1 VKLRRRLRFECE
13 PSSYEGIGHL
23 SALHPWTSSSAY
35 GREIDADG
43 RDIEN
48 NWQEP
53 DDGCEWLTLVGAAD
67 EQAKSRLEA
76 RCVKLPTFSAPVQL
90 VVASCRRWTS
100 PWRGTPTARRSAS
113 SIA

>member
-1 VKLRRRLRFECE
+1 MKLRRRLRFECE

-43 RDIEN
+43 RDIES

-76 RCVKLPTFSAPVQL
+76 RCVL

>member
-1 VKLRRRLRFECE
+1 MKLRRRLRFECE

-43 RDIEN
+43 RDIESY
-48 NWQEP
+48 WQEP

-76 RCVKLPTFSAPVQL
+76 RSVDSEIDPGRCGDATPKRL
-90 VVASCRRWTS
+90 VRA
-100 PWRGTPTARRSAS
+100 
-113 SIA
+113 